1 METRVAVCGI
11 CGKTGALLAKKMV
24 EGGKFTVSWG
34 LERPGHP
41 KLGTD
46 FGKFLGRDDLHIP
59 VLDFDDFG
67 RLMKKDPVDV
77 VVDFT
82 SAPASVLT
90 TSLCAKEGIQVVMGT
105 TGFTPRQ
112 REDLAGIVRESGISM
127 VMSSNYGIAAN
138 VMFKIVSV
146 AAKVLGNCGF
156 DVEIM
161 DYHTRTKPDAP
172 SGTAMTLG
180 SIVSDALGWDLQ
192 KVGKY
197 GRELGNDHPARPREE
212 IGFHSLRS
220 GCVESDGSPGIYLAE
235 NTVYFGGAWDRLD
248 ITIHDFGMEAIVPGV
263 MAAVEFLGQNRNRG
277 RVFSMLE
284 VLGLEP

>member
-1 METRVAVCGI
+1 
-11 CGKTGALLAKKMV
+11 
-24 EGGKFTVSWG
+24 
-34 LERPGHP
+34 
-41 KLGTD
+41 
-46 FGKFLGRDDLHIP
+46 
-59 VLDFDDFG
+59 
-67 RLMKKDPVDV
+67 
-77 VVDFT
+77 
-82 SAPASVLT
+82 
-90 TSLCAKEGIQVVMGT
+90 MGT

-112 REDLAGIVRESGISM
+112 QEDMAGIVRGSGISM

-146 AAKVLGNCGF
+146 AAKVLGNRGF

-172 SGTAMTLG
+172 SGTALTLG
-180 SIVSDALGWDLQ
+180 RLVSDALGWDLQ

-197 GRELGNDHPARPREE
+197 GRELRNDHPARAREE

-263 MAAVEFLGQNRNRG
+263 ISAVEFLGQNRGTG
-277 RVFSMLE
+277 RIFSMLE

>member
-1 METRVAVCGI
+1 MGTRVAVSGI

-46 FGKFLGRDDLHIP
+46 FGKALGRDDLHIP
-59 VLDFDDFG
+59 ILGLEDFDCM
-67 RLMKKDPVDV
+67 MKKEPVDV

-82 SAPASVLT
+82 SAPASALLVHT
-90 TSLCAKEGIQVVMGT
+90 CAKEKVQVVMGT

-112 REDLAGIVRESGISM
+112 REDLAGTVRESGISM

-172 SGTAMTLG
+172 SGTAVTLG
-180 SIVSDALGWDLQ
+180 RIVSDALGWDLE
-192 KVGKY
+192 KVGRY
-197 GRELGNDHPARPREE
+197 GRELGNDHPVRPREE

-220 GCVESDGSPGIYLAE
+220 GCVESDGTPGIYLAE

-248 ITIHDFGMEAIVPGV
+248 IAIHDFGMEAIVPGV
-263 MAAVEFLGQNRNRG
+263 MAAVEFLGQNRDRG
-277 RVFSMLE
+277 RIFSMLE
-284 VLGLEP
+284 VLGLES